1 MLFLELISEFT
12 TCVNSGEGHYDSH
25 HWLLGSRARA
35 RARVCIRVLRA
46 YGVSV
51 RVLNTKCCVSQV
63 AKPSDTLQNRVSSSG
78 MVHVCAER
86 ASRVC
91 AGWAARGTPRSSAKR
106 VACQA
111 TRSLALLLHVTA
123 DYTRTAPTACQ
134 AQAPAGPEVQ
144 GLLTYLHRHT
154 QLSSTTHG
162 TTDRSREGR
171 ERKEVHGKSRL
182 GRCAGPTRRVR
193 RGQGVAPHRDRAVG
207 FVDSV
212 GEATSRS
219 QADGLA

>member
-1 MLFLELISEFT
+1 MISELT

-111 TRSLALLLHVTA
+111 TRSLALLLTA
-123 DYTRTAPTACQ
+123 DCAYRLPSTGARG
-134 AQAPAGPEVQ
+134 AGGPRITY
-144 GLLTYLHRHT
+144 LLTQTHSTLLYHSRHDRPQQGGPGT
-154 QLSSTTHG
+154 QGSPWE
-162 TTDRSREGR
+162 RSP
-171 ERKEVHGKSRL
+171 
-182 GRCAGPTRRVR
+182 AWAAA
-193 RGQGVAPHRDRAVG
+193 RGQHDAYGGDKEWRRTGTVR
-207 FVDSV
+207 
-212 GEATSRS
+212 
-219 QADGLA
+219 